1 MELLMN
7 KRERHA
13 AIMRIISENEV
24 ETQNELK
31 ELLGNEGITV
41 AQATLSRDIR
51 ELNIRKSVSEDE
63 VNRYFSGTAPGE
75 IEYNSIFA
83 QSVISMDYA
92 QNMVVLKCHAG
103 LANAACKVVDDQGFG
118 SVVGTIAGDD
128 TVFIVTRSENHA
140 VRLLVQ
146 LAQLARLTAGV
157 EPADK
162 D

>member
-1 MELLMN
+1 
-7 KRERHA
+7 
-13 AIMRIISENEV
+13 MRLISENEI

-31 ELLGNEGITV
+31 ALLEREGIAV

-51 ELNIRKSVSEDE
+51 ELKIKKSVSDDE
-63 VNRYFSGTAPGE
+63 VNRYFSGISPVGV
-75 IEYNSIFA
+75 EYSSIFA

-103 LANAACKVVDDQGFG
+103 LANAACKVVDEQDFG
-118 SVVGTIAGDD
+118 AVVGTIAGDD

-140 VRLLVQ
+140 VQLIAQ
-146 LAQLARLTAGV
+146 LAQLARL
-157 EPADK
+157 ADR

>member
-1 MELLMN
+1 MG

-13 AIMRIISENEV
+13 AIMRIVSKYEI

-31 ELLGNEGITV
+31 QILEDEEGIIV

-51 ELNIRKSVSEDE
+51 ELKIKKSVSDDD
-63 VNRYFSGTAPGE
+63 VNRYFSGITAGD
-75 IEYNSIFA
+75 IAYSSIFA

-103 LANAACKVVDDQGFG
+103 LANAACKVVDEQEFAA
-118 SVVGTIAGDD
+118 VVGTIAGDD

-140 VRLLVQ
+140 VQ
-146 LAQLARLTAGV
+146 LISQLARLI
-157 EPADK
+157 DK

>member
-1 MELLMN
+1 MN
-7 KRERHA
+7 KKERRA

-24 ETQNELK
+24 ETQNELR
-31 ELLGNEGITV
+31 ELLEREGITV

-51 ELNIRKSVSEDE
+51 ELNIRKSVSDDE
-63 VNRYFSGTAPGE
+63 VSRYFSGVGSGS
-75 IEYNSIFA
+75 IGYSSIFA

-103 LANAACKVVDDQGFG
+103 LANAACKVVDEQEFG

-140 VRLLVQ
+140 VQ
-146 LAQLARLTAGV
+146 LIVQLARLT
-157 EPADK
+157 DK

>member
-1 MELLMN
+1 M
-7 KRERHA
+7 KKERQA
-13 AIMRIISENEV
+13 AIMRVITENDV

-31 ELLGNEGITV
+31 ELLEREGIAV

-51 ELNIRKSVSEDE
+51 EMNIKKSLDDDE
-63 VNRYFSGTAPGE
+63 VSRYYSGDSADAVG
-75 IEYNSIFA
+75 YSSIFA
-83 QSVISMDYA
+83 QSVISMDHA

-103 LANAACKVVDDQGFG
+103 LANAACKVVDEQGFA

-140 VRLLVQ
+140 VRLIVQ
-146 LAQLARLTAGV
+146 LTRLTY
-157 EPADK
+157 K

>member
-1 MELLMN
+1 MG

-13 AIMRIISENEV
+13 AIMRIVSKYEI

-31 ELLGNEGITV
+31 QILEDEEGIVV

-51 ELNIRKSVSEDE
+51 ELRLKKSVSDDE
-63 VNRYFSGTAPGE
+63 VNCYFSGITAGD
-75 IEYNSIFA
+75 IAYSSIFA

-92 QNMVVLKCHAG
+92 QNIVVLKCHAG
-103 LANAACKVVDDQGFG
+103 LANAACKVVDEQEFG
-118 SVVGTIAGDD
+118 AVVGTIAGDD

-140 VRLLVQ
+140 VQLIVQ
-146 LAQLARLTAGV
+146 LTQLTRLTTGARQ
-157 EPADK
+157 ADK